1 MRRVL
6 VLGIG
11 NRFRSDDGVGPAV
24 VDRLRAL
31 GIPAEERSGEG
42 AELIDAWQGHDTV
55 IVVDACRSDAAPGTV
70 LRIDAAAEPLPA
82 GLFHY
87 SSHLFGL
94 AEAVETARAL
104 GRLPRRLIVFGIEGA
119 AFGFGDSLS
128 PAVETAAGEVV
139 RRVAAEVR
147 ASGP

>member
-11 NRFRSDDGVGPAV
+11 NRFRSDDGVGPV
-24 VDRLRAL
+24 VADRLRAL
-31 GIPAEERSGEG
+31 DIPAEERSGEG
-42 AELIDAWQGHDTV
+42 ADLIDAWQGHDAV
-55 IVVDACRSDAAPGTV
+55 IVVDACRSGVAPGTV
-70 LRIDAAAEPLPA
+70 LRIDATAGPLPT
-82 GLFHY
+82 GLFHH

-104 GRLPRRLIVFGIEGA
+104 GRLPPRLTVYGIEGA
-119 AFGFGDSLS
+119 AFGFGDALS
-128 PAVETAAGEVV
+128 PAVDAAAEEVV
-139 RRVAAEVR
+139 RRVATEVR